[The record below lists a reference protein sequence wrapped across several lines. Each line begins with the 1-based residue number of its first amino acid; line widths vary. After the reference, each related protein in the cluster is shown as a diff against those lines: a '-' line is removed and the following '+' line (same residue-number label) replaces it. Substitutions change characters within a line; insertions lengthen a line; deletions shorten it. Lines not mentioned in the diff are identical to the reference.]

1 MKFVLVDTSVWLLA
15 LRKKEYTIKEKAIIK
30 YLVELIRKGL
40 VMMIGPIRQEVL
52 SGISDFTKFQ
62 LLRNNLAA
70 FSDFEISTD
79 DYETAAEY
87 FNLCRSKGI
96 QGSHT
101 DFLICSIAKN
111 NNFSIFT
118 LDKDFELYQKYID
131 IDLINL

>member
-1 MKFVLVDTSVWLLA
+1 MKFVLVDTSIWSLA

-30 YLVELIRKGL
+30 YLAELIRKGL

-96 QGSHT
+96 QWSHT

-131 IDLINL
+131 IDLITL